1 MPYRFVI
8 TQDGRC
14 LRRIGEGV
22 LTGQEIIRAVRALP
36 EEVPEPER
44 ITHGLVDL
52 TAVTRLE
59 ITTAELETIA
69 TLDRGH
75 SQRFKVTRVAIVAP
89 TDLAFGLARMY
100 EAAVA
105 QVGWEVRVVRDL
117 PSAEAWL
124 AEMGDH

>member
-1 MPYRFVI
+1 MPYRLVI

-22 LTGQEIIRAVRALP
+22 LTGQEIIQAVRALP

-44 ITHGLVDL
+44 ITHGLIDL

-75 SQRFKVTRVAIVAP
+75 SRRFKVTRVAIAAP

-100 EAAVA
+100 
-105 QVGWEVRVVRDL
+105 
-117 PSAEAWL
+117 
-124 AEMGDH
+124 